1 MLRRTRSQP
10 RQQPRAHAT
19 AIHDLPEG
27 QQRLI
32 RAGLEALRDPEMER
46 RVHAHLEA
54 RGDSPRDLIGAALV
68 AARFH
73 REQNGIAAASTGPK
87 RSNGVS
93 QSA

>member
-10 RQQPRAHAT
+10 RRQPRAYAT

-32 RAGLEALRDPEMER
+32 RVGIEALRDPEMER
-46 RVHAHLEA
+46 RVRAHLEA
-54 RGDSPRDLIGAALV
+54 RGDLPRDIIAAALV

-73 REQNGIAAASTGPK
+73 REQNGFALAAAAVK
-87 RSNGVS
+87 QSNGVS

>member
-10 RQQPRAHAT
+10 RRQPRAHAT

-32 RAGLEALRDPEMER
+32 RAGLAALRDPDMER
-46 RVHAHLEA
+46 RVHAHLKA
-54 RGDSPRDLIGAALV
+54 RGDTPRDVIGAALV

-73 REQNGIAAASTGPK
+73 REQNGSALDADATK
-87 RSNGVS
+87 RSSGVS
-93 QSA
+93 HSA

>member
-10 RQQPRAHAT
+10 RQQPRAHTA

-27 QQRLI
+27 QRRLI

-54 RGDSPRDLIGAALV
+54 RGDSPRDLIAAALV

-73 REQNGIAAASTGPK
+73 REQSGMERAITGLAPAA
-87 RSNGVS
+87 GVS